1 MTTEITLDWHGPFKP
16 SDVGAEDQK
25 KLEEKLRDIGQSVYA
40 SYYEI
45 SDNQFALYFGY
56 SKDVHARILQ
66 HCRMT
71 LGGFYIVPCK
81 DKNEGTFKKKTD
93 KNKEFKHQLD
103 RFDRLTNE
111 NIEANKKFF
120 DKTAYYFAE
129 IKNENLDKVNNP
141 KELASDIE
149 RALILKYKEI
159 CNDRSECISNNTG
172 LQGCKSAK
180 NTDFK
185 IKMSGADKIK
195 NIFKDQTI
203 YRCSRQRTKRRP

>member
-45 SDNQFALYFGY
+45 SDNQFALYFG
-56 SKDVHARILQ
+56 
-66 HCRMT
+66 
-71 LGGFYIVPCK
+71 
-81 DKNEGTFKKKTD
+81 
-93 KNKEFKHQLD
+93 
-103 RFDRLTNE
+103 
-111 NIEANKKFF
+111 
-120 DKTAYYFAE
+120 
-129 IKNENLDKVNNP
+129 ENLDKVNNP